1 MKVLKKEKTHVIKY
15 LKLSLTQTVR
25 ELKLTTEK
33 INFNDNSFDYIFSQ
47 QVIEH
52 VESNLLESYLS
63 EEKRILKKNG
73 LVFHQIPHRLGPFE
87 GHTKKWFIHWLPK
100 KLYFLFFKG

>member
-25 ELKLTTEK
+25 ELKLTTGKK

-63 EEKRILKKNG
+63 EEKRILKKM
-73 LVFHQIPHRLGPFE
+73 V
-87 GHTKKWFIHWLPK
+87 
-100 KLYFLFFKG
+100 

>member
-1 MKVLKKEKTHVIKY
+1 MKVLKRKNACNKIFKIIFNTNSERIKTYNGK
-15 LKLSLTQTVR
+15 
-25 ELKLTTEK
+25 K

-87 GHTKKWFIHWLPK
+87 GHTKKWFIH
-100 KLYFLFFKG
+100 